1 MIYPGN
7 MRSQS
12 DQKKAH
18 ALRMN
23 VTEYDE
29 RTYREPKPLTE
40 EQREKLEAEYIEM
53 RKRMELKYREYPT
66 KYEGEMRGG
75 MLETY

>member
-1 MIYPGN
+1 

-29 RTYREPKPLTE
+29 RTYVEPKPLTE
-40 EQREKLEAEYIEM
+40 EQREQLEAEYVEM
-53 RKRMELKYREYPT
+53 RNRMELRHRVYPT
-66 KYEGEMRGG
+66 KYEGEMRDG